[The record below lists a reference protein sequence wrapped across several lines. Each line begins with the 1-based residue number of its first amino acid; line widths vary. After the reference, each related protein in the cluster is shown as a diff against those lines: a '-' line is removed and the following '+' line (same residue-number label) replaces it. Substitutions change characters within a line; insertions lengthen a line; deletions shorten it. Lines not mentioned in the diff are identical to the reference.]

1 MTSSWVYSTLSE
13 KEQIKEFRPG
23 MLCEIHPS
31 VMTPERGMCVVGVD
45 RYPGR
50 EAWEVLGGYRITG
63 DRVNIE
69 HGELLLIVKTV
80 DNPHWVVALHSD
92 KLILV
97 LREALMETKLV

>member
-1 MTSSWVYSTLSE
+1 MTDSWVYSTLSE
-13 KEQIKEFRPG
+13 EEQIKEFRPG

-31 VMTPERGMCVVGVD
+31 IITPERGMCVVEVEHSGK
-45 RYPGR
+45 
-50 EAWEVLGGYRITG
+50 EAWEALGGYRVTG

-69 HGELLLIVKTV
+69 HGELLLIVKIV